1 MKQLILSII
10 FLTFSLNN
18 SQAKLLDKTI
28 AVFND
33 SVITLSQVDRVHNNV
48 SSRKNISPLIYKKSS
63 YSKSEILEIMIERL
77 LIREKLS
84 EIGYVRNDEQVEAEI
99 NNIEKRL
106 GLSRTQL
113 LSFLKSNNMSFDEY
127 FEIIRETIE
136 FNIFNGRIIRP
147 LISITDQEVKNYF
160 YKTSKDKTLA
170 FKYTI
175 VDFSL
180 DENKMKKGM
189 LSNFSKV
196 LEKFQVNG
204 VLPEN
209 YQDVQTNVLGD
220 ITEDGLTNNLKK
232 LLKKTDEGKFT
243 KAIKLG
249 DTYHVFFVK
258 KKDLVESEIYLQAKN
273 KIRGQLM
280 GLQAKDVTDLWYKR
294 ERSKHYIK
302 TFLK

>member
-1 MKQLILSII
+1 MKQLIFLII
-10 FLTFSLNN
+10 FLTFS
-18 SQAKLLDKTI
+18 QTHAKLLDKTA

-33 SVITLSQVDRVHNNV
+33 TVITLSQIERIQNNIA
-48 SSRKNISPLIYKKSS
+48 SRRNISPLIYKKQK
-63 YSKSEILEIMIERL
+63 YTNSEILELMIERL

-84 EIGYVRNDEQVEAEI
+84 EIGYIRNDEQVEAEI

-106 GLSRTQL
+106 GLSRSQL

-136 FNIFNGRIIRP
+136 FNIFNGRVIRP

-180 DENKMKKGM
+180 EETKMKKGM
-189 LSNFSKV
+189 LNIFPAT

-204 VLPEN
+204 VLPKNFE
-209 YQDVQTNVLGD
+209 DVQTNVLGD
-220 ITEDGLTNNLKK
+220 ITEDGLTNNLKA
-232 LLKKTDEGKFT
+232 LLKNTDEGKFT
-243 KAIKLG
+243 KPIKLG

-258 KKDLVESEIYLQAKN
+258 KKDLVESEIYLRAKDQI
-273 KIRGQLM
+273 KGKLM
-280 GLQAKDVTDLWYKR
+280 GEQAGEVTSLWYKR
-294 ERSKHYIK
+294 AKSKHYIK
-302 TFLK
+302 TFIK

>member
-1 MKQLILSII
+1 MKQLIISLI
-10 FLTFSLNN
+10 FLTY
-18 SQAKLLDKTI
+18 SQTHAKLLDKTI

-33 SVITLSQVDRVHNNV
+33 TVITLSQIKRVKDNI
-48 SSRKNISPLIYKKSS
+48 SSRKNISPLIYKKTT
-63 YSKSEILEIMIERL
+63 YTDQEILNLMIERL
-77 LIREKLS
+77 LIREKLG
-84 EIGYVRNDEQVEAEI
+84 EIGYIRNDEQVESEI
-99 NNIEKRL
+99 TNIEKRL

-147 LISITDQEVKNYF
+147 LISVTDQEVKNYF

-180 DENKMKKGM
+180 EENKIKKGM
-189 LSNFSKV
+189 LQNFPET

-204 VLPEN
+204 VLPKN
-209 YQDVQTNVLGD
+209 YEDVQTNVLGD
-220 ITEDGLTNNLKK
+220 ITEDGLTSNLKV
-232 LLKKTDEGKFT
+232 LLKSTDEGKFT
-243 KAIKLG
+243 KPIKLG

-258 KKDLVESEIYLQAKN
+258 KKDLVESQIYLNAKDQ
-273 KIRGQLM
+273 IRGQLM
-280 GLQAKDVTDLWYKR
+280 SNQAGEVTDLWYKR
-294 ERSKHYIK
+294 ELSKHYIK
-302 TFLK
+302 TFIK

>member
-1 MKQLILSII
+1 MKQLILALI
-10 FLTFSLNN
+10 FLTFS
-18 SQAKLLDKTI
+18 QTHAKLLDKTI
-28 AVFND
+28 AIFND
-33 SVITLSQVDRVHNNV
+33 TVITMSQVDRVQNNIA
-48 SSRKNISPLIYKKSS
+48 SRKNISPLIYKKTN
-63 YSKSEILEIMIERL
+63 YTQKEVLEIMIERL
-77 LIREKLS
+77 LIRSKLG
-84 EIGYVRNDEQVEAEI
+84 EVGYVRNDEQVEAEI
-99 NNIEKRL
+99 TNIEKRL

-147 LISITDQEVKNYF
+147 LISITDQEVKNHF

-180 DENKMKKGM
+180 DDTKMEKGM
-189 LSNFSKV
+189 LIQFPSV

-204 VLPEN
+204 ILPKKFE
-209 YQDVQTNVLGD
+209 DVQTNVLGD
-220 ITEDGLTNNLKK
+220 ITEDGLTKQLKA
-232 LLKKTDEGKFT
+232 LLKSTDEGKFT
-243 KAIKLG
+243 KSIKLG

-258 KKDLVESEIYLQAKN
+258 KKDLVESDIYLRSKDA
-273 KIRGQLM
+273 IRGQLM
-280 GLQAKDVTDLWYKR
+280 GAQAGEVTDLWYMR

-302 TFLK
+302 TFIK

>member
-1 MKQLILSII
+1 MKQLILTFI
-10 FLTFSLNN
+10 FLTFSQT
-18 SQAKLLDKTI
+18 QAKLLDKTI
-28 AVFND
+28 AIFND
-33 SVITLSQVDRVHNNV
+33 TVITMSQVNRVQNNIA
-48 SSRKNISPLIYKKSS
+48 SRKNISPLIYKKTN
-63 YSKSEILEIMIERL
+63 YTQKEVLGIMIERL
-77 LIREKLS
+77 LIRSKLG
-84 EIGYVRNDEQVEAEI
+84 EVGYVRNDEQVEAEI
-99 NNIEKRL
+99 TNIEKRL

-136 FNIFNGRIIRP
+136 FNIFNSRIIRP

-180 DENKMKKGM
+180 EDNKMEKGM
-189 LSNFSKV
+189 LAQFPNV

-204 VLPEN
+204 ILPKKFE
-209 YQDVQTNVLGD
+209 DVQTNVLGD
-220 ITEDGLTNNLKK
+220 ITEDGLTKQLKA
-232 LLKKTDEGKFT
+232 LLKSTDEGKFT
-243 KAIKLG
+243 NSIKLG

-258 KKDLVESEIYLQAKN
+258 KKDLVESDVYLRSKDA
-273 KIRGQLM
+273 IRGQLM
-280 GLQAKDVTDLWYKR
+280 GAQAGEVTELWYSR

-302 TFLK
+302 TFIK